1 MRTNYQA
8 IAARVAEAAVRAGRD
23 PADVQ
28 LMAVT
33 KTMPVHVIAQAMA
46 DGATLLGE
54 NRVQELVEKSA
65 VLRTSPS
72 PAAAGAPSRRVSQ
85 GNDSFAL
92 HLIGHLQTNKVGK
105 AVQHADMIQSVD
117 SLKIAREISKACV
130 KQGKEMPVLV
140 EVNMG
145 RDPAKHGFFA
155 EQVHEAL
162 HEMAGLP
169 GLKVRG
175 MMTIPPIF
183 DKKSETAQIFLQ
195 MYTLFLDMR
204 GKKMDNISMDVL
216 SMGMS
221 DDFDLAVAHG
231 STLVRVGSA
240 IFNA

>member
-1 MRTNYQA
+1 MTNYQA
-8 IAARVAEAAVRAGRD
+8 IAAQVAEAAVRAGRN

-33 KTMPVHVIAQAMA
+33 KTMPVQIIQQAIA

-54 NRVQELVEKSA
+54 NRVQELAEKSF
-65 VLRTSPS
+65 VLRTPS
-72 PAAAGAPSRRVSQ
+72 LPATAGAPSIRGSQ
-85 GNDSFAL
+85 GNVAL
-92 HLIGHLQTNKVGK
+92 HLIGHLQSNKVSK

-130 KQGKEMPVLV
+130 KQNKEMPVLV

-155 EQVHEAL
+155 EQVHDTLCEIAT
-162 HEMAGLP
+162 LP
-169 GLKVRG
+169 YLKVHG

-195 MYTLFLDMR
+195 MYRLFLDMR

-240 IFNA
+240 IFGSRI

>member
-1 MRTNYQA
+1 MTNYQA
-8 IAARVAEAAVRAGRD
+8 VAAQLVEACMKAGRS

-33 KTMPVHVIAQAMA
+33 KTVPVPRILQAIA

-54 NRVQELVEKSA
+54 NRVQELAEKRPQLAS
-65 VLRTSPS
+65 LLKGGCPQGR
-72 PAAAGAPSRRVSQ
+72 GAC
-85 GNDSFAL
+85 GM
-92 HLIGHLQTNKVGK
+92 HMIGHLQSNKVSK

-130 KQGKEMPVLV
+130 KQNKNMPVLV

-145 RDPAKHGFFA
+145 RDPNKHGFFA

-162 HEMAGLP
+162 HEISTLP
-169 GLKVRG
+169 GLQVQG
-175 MMTIPPIF
+175 MMTIPPVF
-183 DKKSETAQIFLQ
+183 DKKSETAQVFLQ
-195 MYTLFLDMR
+195 MYQLFVDMR
-204 GKKMDNISMDVL
+204 GKKMDNISMSIL

-221 DDFDLAVAHG
+221 DDFELAVAHG

-240 IFNA
+240 IFGNRY

>member
-1 MRTNYQA
+1 MTNYQA
-8 IAARVAEAAVRAGRD
+8 IAEQVAEACIKAGRN

-33 KTMPVHVIAQAMA
+33 KTVPVPRILQAIA

-54 NRVQELVEKSA
+54 NRVQELAEKKSQLSLPFGGGGPQGA
-65 VLRTSPS
+65 V
-72 PAAAGAPSRRVSQ
+72 GV
-85 GNDSFAL
+85 
-92 HLIGHLQTNKVGK
+92 HMIGHLQSNKVNK
-105 AVQHADMIQSVD
+105 AVQHADMIQSVH

-130 KQGKEMPVLV
+130 KQSKQMPVLV

-145 RDPAKHGFFA
+145 RDPNKQGFFA

-162 HEMAGLP
+162 HEISALP
-169 GLKVRG
+169 GLNVQG

-183 DKKSETAQIFLQ
+183 DKKSETAQVFLQ
-195 MYTLFLDMR
+195 MYQLFVDMR
-204 GKKMDNISMDVL
+204 GKKMDNISMSML

-221 DDFDLAVAHG
+221 DDFELAVAQG

-240 IFNA
+240 IFGSRI